1 MTQRRLAN
9 AAYYIME
16 ALVAGYVDAYGI
28 VIGITRGEHQRDALK
43 KKGCE

>member
-1 MTQRRLAN
+1 MMQRGLAN
-9 AAYYIME
+9 AAYYIIE

-28 VIGITRGEHQRDALK
+28 VIGITRGEHQRDVLK

>member
-16 ALVAGYVDAYGI
+16 APVAGYVDAYGI
-28 VIGITRGEHQRDALK
+28 VIGITRGEHQRDVLK